1 MLLSLL
7 DGMKTLIW
15 AAALLFLILFM
26 IATLLIFTQE
36 ELIMELDDTFGSLF
50 SSLWMVMYVLFE
62 CMSEGCGNNIVRPL
76 VTETGYKWLVFG
88 YTVFTVFTVFGVLN
102 LFTAMFVDN
111 TMEAA
116 RLNEDRLRQLRDK
129 QSKFLARKLKK
140 ILGHFIDEDSG
151 KIASPGRFDM
161 DRQKAR
167 SAACAQVLQVAKVLE
182 DHAEITFAQNLRA
195 VVAESENAL
204 ANGNTKGGLA
214 EVVLTKRKFNKAIE
228 DPEVR
233 KLLDELDIN
242 DTDHATLFD
251 VLDADSSGSLTMQE
265 LLQGLIQ
272 VQGQARAMDTVAV
285 RLAVKA
291 MQQKMIEQERVFT
304 RLQETCDRFVS
315 EVEHQGQVIQSQGT
329 EIKRLSLSSFRTEDP
344 ETSLLV

>member
-1 MLLSLL
+1 
-7 DGMKTLIW
+7 
-15 AAALLFLILFM
+15 
-26 IATLLIFTQE
+26 
-36 ELIMELDDTFGSLF
+36 
-50 SSLWMVMYVLFE
+50 
-62 CMSEGCGNNIVRPL
+62 
-76 VTETGYKWLVFG
+76 
-88 YTVFTVFTVFGVLN
+88 
-102 LFTAMFVDN
+102 
-111 TMEAA
+111 
-116 RLNEDRLRQLRDK
+116 
-129 QSKFLARKLKK
+129 
-140 ILGHFIDEDSG
+140 
-151 KIASPGRFDM
+151 
-161 DRQKAR
+161 
-167 SAACAQVLQVAKVLE
+167 
-182 DHAEITFAQNLRA
+182 
-195 VVAESENAL
+195 VAESENAL